1 MIVAPRGLTLP
12 RNTWVL
18 LMMRSRCGQGEC
30 GGMDTWVII
39 ASAAAAIVLTVAI
52 ALMVAGR
59 KRHTTGLRDQFGPEY
74 ERTVGEMGR
83 GAAEKELATRQKR
96 VSVLDIR
103 PLSRDEYERFTTS
116 WTKTQARFVDDPSA
130 AITEADDL
138 VSQVMKTR
146 GYPVDDDFERRA
158 ADVSVDHPQMVDNY
172 RGAHETA
179 LRHEKGDATTEE
191 LRLAMVKYRALFADL
206 LETETSS
213 EDRTGR
219 ADRVAAPGRS

>member
-1 MIVAPRGLTLP
+1 
-12 RNTWVL
+12 
-18 LMMRSRCGQGEC
+18 
-30 GGMDTWVII
+30 MDTWVLI
-39 ASAAAAIVLTVAI
+39 AIAAATVVLIVAI
-52 ALMVAGR
+52 ALMMVAR
-59 KRHTTGLRDQFGPEY
+59 KRRTTGGLRDKFGPEY
-74 ERTVGEMGR
+74 ERTVDNMGR
-83 GAAEKELATRQKR
+83 GAGEKELATRQNR
-96 VSVLDIR
+96 VKALDIR

-116 WTKTQARFVDDPSA
+116 WTRTQARFVDDPSA
-130 AITEADDL
+130 AISEADDL

-146 GYPVDDDFERRA
+146 GYPVDDDFELRA

-206 LETETSS
+206 LETDTSS

-219 ADRVAAPGRS
+219 PDRAAAPGRS